1 MAGLGVWGLL
11 ERKCE
16 EKGRTKSAKERL
28 WEHFRT
34 ILEEKS
40 GKGEHRP
47 QKCVQEILGGSQYD
61 QKYRFLQVLA
71 VLGAVRRGFG
81 SILGAF

>member
-1 MAGLGVWGLL
+1 MAGLGVWGSFGEEMSGKREDK
-11 ERKCE
+11 ERK
-16 EKGRTKSAKERL
+16 
-28 WEHFRT
+28 WEALGAFWELFSP

-61 QKYRFLQVLA
+61 QQYIF
-71 VLGAVRRGFG
+71 
-81 SILGAF
+81 